1 MEKSLIDLGSKAVEA
16 AIKARADQAEALLNR
31 TRHLTVTVE
40 KGSVKNAYTVS
51 DEGLSVR
58 AISRGSVGF
67 SYATTL
73 ETGSILATAKS
84 AATQAKA
91 GTPDPD
97 FKSLPRPKRVPTVKG
112 LYDKKTAEVDSADL
126 LEIAVRIAESQK
138 IDKRI
143 YSVNS
148 AIRCG
153 WHQCAVVNSLG
164 VECEDISTLV
174 YAEGEAIT
182 KEKGEMSSSF
192 ELKTARNLSEIDPQK
207 IGRVAANYAL
217 KSIHGK
223 KIETAKLPVVL
234 DSIAASLIFLMSI
247 MPGVN
252 AENIQYK
259 RSFLCEKLG
268 EKVGSDIFTAADDGT
283 YLGGVGSLTF
293 DAEGTPSRKTEIVRK
308 GVLESFIYDSY
319 TARKEGRESTG
330 NAFRVVPG
338 DMFQNYRG
346 LPVIGVRN
354 LVIEPGKG
362 TIEDLIS
369 DVKNGILIR
378 TTWDRPNIA
387 TGEFSGLIAEGY
399 KIEDGKAKY
408 AIRQTNIGINMID
421 FFKRIVAVAADS
433 RQFQLPSRGP
443 HCVISPSIMIEE
455 AMISGA
461 RSEK

>member
-1 MEKSLIDLGSKAVEA
+1 MEKSLIDLGSKAIEA
-16 AIKARADQAEALLNR
+16 AIKARADQAEAFLNR
-31 TRHLTVTVE
+31 TRHITVTVE
-40 KGSVKNAYTVS
+40 KGSVKNAYTVF

-73 ETGSILATAKS
+73 DTGSIAATAKS
-84 AATQAKA
+84 AAAQAKA

-97 FKSLPRPKRVPTVKG
+97 FKSLPEPKRVPTVKG
-112 LYDKKTAEVDSADL
+112 IYDKKTAEVDSADL
-126 LEIAVRIAESQK
+126 LELAVRIAESQK
-138 IDKRI
+138 IDERI

-148 AIRCG
+148 AVRCG

-192 ELKTARNLSEIDPQK
+192 ELKTARNLNEIDPQK

-234 DSIAASLIFLMSI
+234 DPIAASLIFLMSI

-252 AENIQYK
+252 AENIQYQ

-268 EKVGSDIFTAADDGT
+268 EKVGSDILTAADDGT
-283 YLGGVGSLTF
+283 YLDGVGSLTF
-293 DAEGTPSRKTEIVRK
+293 DAEGTPSQKTEIVRK

-319 TARKEGRESTG
+319 TAGKEERESTG

-362 TIEDLIS
+362 AIEDLIS
-369 DVKNGILIR
+369 EVKSGILIR

-399 KIEDGKAKY
+399 KIEGGEAKY

-421 FFKRIVAVAADS
+421 FFKRIVAIAADS
-433 RQFQLPSRGP
+433 RQFQLPPRGP

-461 RSEK
+461 Q